1 MQSILVLEDHKDTLE
16 MLVSVVKEAFP
27 ECDVV
32 TAANLAEARRMA
44 GLHRFN
50 LALVDLNLPDGSG
63 VNFITELLSKQVD
76 CYVVVATIYDDDKH
90 LFDSLKAGALGYLLK
105 DGHRNGLA
113 DALKAIIKGQPPLS
127 PSIARR
133 ILRQFS
139 QTTTPN
145 PVSNSGLEN
154 SKNASPD
161 ATSHATIENEEEV
174 LTSRE
179 LEVLSLVAK
188 GFSRLEIADFL
199 GITAN
204 TTASHVKNIYRKL
217 NVGSRAEAAL
227 EARRLGL
234 A

>member
-1 MQSILVLEDHKDTLE
+1 
-16 MLVSVVKEAFP
+16 
-27 ECDVV
+27 
-32 TAANLAEARRMA
+32 
-44 GLHRFN
+44 
-50 LALVDLNLPDGSG
+50 
-63 VNFITELLSKQVD
+63 
-76 CYVVVATIYDDDKH
+76 
-90 LFDSLKAGALGYLLK
+90 
-105 DGHRNGLA
+105 LA

-139 QTTTPN
+139 QATGHNAAPATVTEHAKNVHSEATEDTP
-145 PVSNSGLEN
+145 
-154 SKNASPD
+154 
-161 ATSHATIENEEEV
+161 IEFEEEV
-174 LTSRE
+174 LTARE

>member
-27 ECDVV
+27 ECDVI
-32 TAANLAEARRMA
+32 TAANLAEARRKTD
-44 GLHRFN
+44 LHRFN

-63 VNFITELLSKQVD
+63 VDFIAELLSRQAD

-139 QTTTPN
+139 QATGHIAAPTTI
-145 PVSNSGLEN
+145 LEN
-154 SKNASPD
+154 SSDINLGTTEH
-161 ATSHATIENEEEV
+161 TSIENDEEV
-174 LTSRE
+174 LTARE